1 MIETGQPLVTEE
13 HLADRSDY
21 AWSMIIRFPIR
32 DEDGAVVQVGGFNL
46 DITRSKLAE
55 AEVKASAERFRTI
68 AEVHP
73 TPMVIVRLADREL
86 LFANRA
92 FFDTFRVEPGAMAVF
107 DRSSLYGD
115 PADREAIFVELG
127 RGERIDGRELVM
139 RKSTGELFTSVLT
152 ARGIEYEG
160 SEAAVMSYLDVNDL
174 KRAEAALR
182 ASEQRFRGIA
192 EAHPMPLVI
201 VRKRD
206 GRLVFANE
214 PFRALFRLGGISLD
228 EADARAVLCR

>member
-1 MIETGQPLVTEE
+1 MRWPCSTGA
-13 HLADRSDY
+13 H
-21 AWSMIIRFPIR
+21 
-32 DEDGAVVQVGGFNL
+32 
-46 DITRSKLAE
+46 
-55 AEVKASAERFRTI
+55 
-68 AEVHP
+68 
-73 TPMVIVRLADREL
+73 
-86 LFANRA
+86 
-92 FFDTFRVEPGAMAVF
+92 
-107 DRSSLYGD
+107 LYGD

-127 RGERIDGRELVM
+127 RGGRIDGRELVM
-139 RKSTGELFTSVLT
+139 RKSTGEPFTSVLT

-201 VRKRD
+201 VRQRD

-228 EADARAVLCR
+228 GATPEQFYADAGGARALPRGDAGGRRRRGPGAEPAPAWTAPPSPPPRPRA